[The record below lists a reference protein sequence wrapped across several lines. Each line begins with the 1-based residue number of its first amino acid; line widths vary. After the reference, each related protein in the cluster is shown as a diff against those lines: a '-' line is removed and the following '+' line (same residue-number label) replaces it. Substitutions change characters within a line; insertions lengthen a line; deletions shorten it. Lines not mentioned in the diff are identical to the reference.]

1 MNELIDL
8 TFKHNIDK
16 GRHGWI
22 RLTPA
27 YSIAL
32 VEDILEGLS
41 DHEKEYILDP
51 FSGTGTTGLVS
62 AEHGIPCDLYEV
74 NPFLA
79 WVTRAK
85 TRHYNLAQ
93 IEAARMSASLIV
105 EETSAYSDGEF
116 WLPNLYRIERW
127 WDRQVLNT
135 LARVWHGIQRH
146 SSKND
151 ESTID
156 LLKIAFCRLLITWAN
171 VAFNHQSMAF
181 KEAGNKESFEENI
194 TQAMLMYFESV
205 TRQILK
211 DASENP
217 IGHVNVLTHNSKEM
231 PLGIKSRYSCVIT
244 SPPYANRISYVREV
258 RPYMYWLGFVNEGKQ
273 AADLDW
279 NATGGAWGSAT
290 SKLQRWQP
298 SGFFQNDKE
307 FMLMVDKIKTKS
319 QILANYVHRYFEDM
333 YSHFLNLP
341 LVLKDNAQVHY
352 IIGNSKFYDVIVPTE
367 NIYAQILEKRGFKNT
382 KVTPLRR
389 RSSKKE
395 LYEYKISAFWKGV

>member
-32 VEDILEGLS
+32 VEDILEDLS

-62 AEHGIPCDLYEV
+62 AEHGISCDLYEV

-79 WVTRAK
+79 WIARVK
-85 TRHYNLAQ
+85 TRHYTMTQ
-93 IEAARMSASLIV
+93 IETAKRLASTIA
-105 EETSAYSDGEF
+105 EETGGYGESEL
-116 WLPNLYRIERW
+116 WLPNLYKIERW
-127 WDRQVLNT
+127 WDHQVLNT
-135 LARVWHGIQRH
+135 LARVWHGIQRY
-146 SSKND
+146 STKND
-151 ESTID
+151 ESTVD
-156 LLKIAFCRLLITWAN
+156 LLKIAFCRLLISWAN

-181 KEAGNKESFEENI
+181 KKSKNRLLFEENI
-194 TQAMLMYFESV
+194 MQEMLTNFKLIIW
-205 TRQILK
+205 QILK
-211 DASENP
+211 TASENP
-217 IGHVNVLTHNSKEM
+217 IGQVNVLTHNSKEM
-231 PLGIKSRYSCVIT
+231 PFGIKNRYSCIIT

-258 RPYMYWLGFVNEGKQ
+258 RPYMYWLGFINESKQ

-279 NATGGAWGSAT
+279 IATGGAWGSAT
-290 SKLQRWQP
+290 SKLLGWTP
-298 SGFFQNDKE
+298 SGFFQNDQD
-307 FMLMVDKIKTKS
+307 FMSIIGKIKAQS

-333 YSHFLNLP
+333 YSHFSSLP
-341 LVLKDNAQVHY
+341 EVLKDNAQINY

-367 NIYAQILEKRGFKNT
+367 DIYAKILEKMGFKNIQ
-382 KVTPLRR
+382 VSSLRR

-395 LYEYKISAFWKGV
+395 LYEYNVSATWKRA

>member
-32 VEDILEGLS
+32 VEDILKGLL
-41 DHEKEYILDP
+41 DHEKQYILDP

-62 AEHGIPCDLYEV
+62 AEHDIPCDLYEI

-79 WVTRAK
+79 WVARVK
-85 TRHYNLAQ
+85 TRHYTMVQ
-93 IEAARMSASLIV
+93 IEAAETLASTIAD
-105 EETSAYSDGEF
+105 ETSEQDSKL
-116 WLPNLYRIERW
+116 WLPSLYKIERW
-127 WDRQVLNT
+127 WNHQILIT
-135 LARVWHGIQRH
+135 LARVWDDIQRH
-146 SSKND
+146 SAKND
-151 ESTID
+151 EGTID
-156 LLKIAFCRLLITWAN
+156 LLKIAFCRLLISWAN

-181 KEAGNKESFEENI
+181 KKSESRLLLEDNI
-194 TQAMLMYFESV
+194 TQEMLTHFKSI
-205 TRQILK
+205 TRQILRS
-211 DASENP
+211 ASENP
-217 IGHVNVLTHNSKEM
+217 IGNVNVLTHNSKEM
-231 PLGIKSRYSCVIT
+231 PFGIKNRYSCVIT

-258 RPYMYWLGFVNEGKQ
+258 RPYMYWLGFIKEGKQ

-290 SKLQRWQP
+290 SKLLGWKP
-298 SGFFQNDKE
+298 SGFFQNDKD
-307 FMLMVDKIKTKS
+307 FILMIEKIKMKS
-319 QILANYVHRYFEDM
+319 PILANYVHRYFEDM
-333 YSHFLNLP
+333 DSHFSSLP
-341 LVLKDNAQVHY
+341 SVLKDNAQIHY

-367 NIYAQILEKRGFKNT
+367 HIYAKILEKRGFKNIQLIL
-382 KVTPLRR
+382 LRR

-395 LYEYKISAFWKGV
+395 LYEYKVSAIWNGA